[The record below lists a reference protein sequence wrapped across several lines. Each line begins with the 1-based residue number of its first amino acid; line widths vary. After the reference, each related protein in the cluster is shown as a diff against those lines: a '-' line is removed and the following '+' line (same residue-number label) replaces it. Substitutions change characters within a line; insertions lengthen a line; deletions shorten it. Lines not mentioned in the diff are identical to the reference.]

1 MSSSSTNDA
10 ARQRLNDLRNLLLPL
25 HKALID
31 SERTGYEETFG
42 SIESP
47 ARFLQLLT
55 SDPWFAW
62 MRPVS
67 QFITGIDEAL
77 DAEEP
82 VTAAVAEKFL
92 SDARAL
98 LKPSETGE
106 GFGKHY
112 FDALQREPD
121 VVLAHAKV
129 MKFHGH

>member
-1 MSSSSTNDA
+1 VSQNSSNEA
-10 ARQRLNDLRNLLLPL
+10 ARQSLNDLRDLLLPL

-31 SERTGYEETFG
+31 SERAGYEETFG
-42 SIESP
+42 AIESP
-47 ARFLQLLT
+47 GRFLQLLT
-55 SDPWFAW
+55 ADPWFAW
-62 MRPVS
+62 LRPFS

-82 VTAAVAEKFL
+82 VTASVANAFFAQ
-92 SDARAL
+92 ARAL
-98 LKPSETGE
+98 LRPDETGQ

-129 MKFHGH
+129 VKFKVF